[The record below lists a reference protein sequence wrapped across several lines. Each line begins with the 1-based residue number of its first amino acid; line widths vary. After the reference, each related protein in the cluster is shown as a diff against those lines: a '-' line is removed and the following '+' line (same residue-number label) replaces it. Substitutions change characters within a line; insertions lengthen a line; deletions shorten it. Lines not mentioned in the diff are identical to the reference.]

1 MKRERLSKIDHL
13 IQRELARI
21 VREELKDPR
30 LGFVTI
36 TRVETAADLTHA
48 KVYVGCIGDRHQ
60 AKQSLAALESARRF
74 LRGEL
79 GEAVDLRHTPELSFI
94 EDRSA
99 EKAIAVSKLIDE
111 AVQGQPSAPPPAS
124 GAERH
129 E

>member
-21 VREELKDPR
+21 IREDLKDPR

-36 TRVETAADLTHA
+36 THVETAADLGLA
-48 KVYVGCIGDRHQ
+48 KVHVGIIGDRHQ
-60 AKQSLAALESARRF
+60 AKQSLLALESAKRF

-79 GEAVDLRHTPELSFI
+79 GEAIDLRHTPELAFI

-111 AVQGQPSAPPPAS
+111 AARAPRERS
-124 GAERH
+124 EAE
-129 E
+129 